1 VENLFLR
8 AGCGP
13 NKEASRTRDY
23 CVAKGTTQRA
33 ARPDPSL
40 RKKRLF
46 GMTSNYPL
54 ATKDGQR
61 QSRPVLH
68 CSSILIH
75 ASFMFPWDSMKP
87 GTLRFTRQT
96 RGIVFVFVL
105 VGFSFIGLSLAQQ
118 PSATPDNKNNT
129 PPAVLPAA
137 QSAGLPAAYPASQA
151 AVSAATGA
159 QANPQTQNSQIPA
172 DGTSDQPIAVKLGP
186 GDLIEVNVY
195 NVPELTTKARVS
207 NSGDVYLPLIDYV
220 HVEGLTQEEAQKTIE
235 KRLSDGG
242 FVRMPHVT
250 IFVDEAASQGVTV
263 MGEVGKP
270 GIYPDVVD
278 HKLYEVIS
286 EAGGF
291 LPIAS
296 RKIAIIRRGQPEP
309 IRIDLPRNLDDDL
322 SGNVDVLPGDTI
334 NVPRAPIIYVVGDVG
349 RPSGLLVD
357 NGSLTVLQAL
367 ALAGGT
373 NHTAKMSGAR
383 IIRKTPSGMTETRIQ
398 LKKMLEAKTPD
409 VTLQADDILFVPLSG
424 ARVIASQT
432 IGAAISAATAVSVYS
447 VHP

>member
-1 VENLFLR
+1 MLPGDFI
-8 AGCGP
+8 
-13 NKEASRTRDY
+13 KS
-23 CVAKGTTQRA
+23 GT
-33 ARPDPSL
+33 S
-40 RKKRLF
+40 
-46 GMTSNYPL
+46 
-54 ATKDGQR
+54 
-61 QSRPVLH
+61 
-68 CSSILIH
+68 
-75 ASFMFPWDSMKP
+75 
-87 GTLRFTRQT
+87 RFTRQV
-96 RGIVFVFVL
+96 RSIVFIYVL
-105 VGFSFIGLSLAQQ
+105 MGFSFIGLSLAQQ
-118 PSATPDNKNNT
+118 PSATPNDKSNT
-129 PPAVLPAA
+129 PAVLPAA
-137 QSAGLPAAYPASQA
+137 QSAGLPASQA
-151 AVSAATGA
+151 AVGAATSA
-159 QANPQTQNSQIPA
+159 QANPQTENLQEPA
-172 DGTSDQPIAVKLGP
+172 NDSDQPIAVKLGP

-242 FVRMPHVT
+242 FVRTPHVT

-309 IRIDLPRNLDDDL
+309 IRVDLPRNLDDDL
-322 SGNVDVLPGDTI
+322 SADVDVLPGDMI
-334 NVPRAPIIYVVGDVG
+334 NVPKAPIIYVVGDVG

-383 IIRKTPSGMTETRIQ
+383 IIRKTPSGMTETHIQ

-424 ARVIASQT
+424 ARVVASQT